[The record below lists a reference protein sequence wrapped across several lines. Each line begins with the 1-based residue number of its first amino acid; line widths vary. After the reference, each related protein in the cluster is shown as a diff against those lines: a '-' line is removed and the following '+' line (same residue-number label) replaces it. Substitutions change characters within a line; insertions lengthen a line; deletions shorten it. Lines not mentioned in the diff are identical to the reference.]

1 MDWILSSL
9 QLKVSLAR
17 FKIKITIM
25 RNMAYTVTV
34 SAVTP
39 IEGKDR
45 IQILSFKENGYNVI
59 ASKEIK
65 VGDIVMYF
73 EVDSIL
79 PVTDTFEFLRKR
91 CYKEKLNGFLIKNMK
106 MFNIYS
112 NGLVMT
118 QKELGIGFKESGV
131 DYTDELKVRKYEPE
145 DDASPKREKKG
156 IMSFLYRHSLT
167 RPIARLIASFQKQE
181 SKKEFPTHLIH
192 KSDET
197 NIQNMPKMFD
207 VWKNKPCYIT
217 VKMEGQ
223 SVTITCEKELFG
235 KYKIAVFGRNTVG
248 KQQHYDFFE
257 QEGIIKRVKKLAKE
271 LGYKSIAIQGEF
283 CAPNVQGG
291 IYKNGTHFYVYRIN
305 VNGKSENY
313 HELCSHCEQ
322 LNMET
327 VPLLGTYPLGYGA
340 YYKDVAEIQD
350 YVEHLW
356 FKVGDPYVT
365 VLSDYAKDVHRHEGI
380 VVRSLDNTTFS
391 FKVKSNEYQLSK

>member
-1 MDWILSSL
+1 
-9 QLKVSLAR
+9 
-17 FKIKITIM
+17 
-25 RNMAYTVTV
+25 MAYTVTV
-34 SAVTP
+34 SNVTP

-65 VGDIVMYF
+65 IGDIVMYF

-79 PVTDTFEFLRKR
+79 PVIDRFEFLRKR

-118 QKELGIGFKESGV
+118 QKELGIEFNKSGV
-131 DYTDELKVRKYEPE
+131 DYTDELKIRKYEPE
-145 DDASPKREKKG
+145 DDASPKQEEKG

-167 RPIARLIASFQKQE
+167 RPIARLISSLQRHE
-181 SKKEFPTHLIH
+181 GKKEFPTHLIH

-197 NIQNMPKMFD
+197 NIQNIPRMFD
-207 VWKNKPCYIT
+207 VWKNLPCYIT
-217 VKMEGQ
+217 AKMEGQ
-223 SVTITCEKELFG
+223 SVTIACEKTGLFG
-235 KYKIAVFGRNTVG
+235 NYTVTVFGRNTIG

-257 QEGIIKRVKKLAKE
+257 QEGVIKRVKNFAKE
-271 LGYKSIAIQGEF
+271 FGYKSIAIQGEF

-313 HELCSHCEQ
+313 HELHSYCNG
-322 LNMET
+322 LKMET
-327 VPLLGTYPLGYGA
+327 VPLLVEYPNGYGTCF
-340 YYKDVAEIQD
+340 KNVAEIQE

-356 FKVGDPYVT
+356 FKEGDPYVT
-365 VLSDYAKDVHRHEGI
+365 YMNSGNGSNAHRHEGI

-391 FKVKSNEYQLSK
+391 FKVKSNEYQLNK